1 MNNVLQLYLLKIVQ
15 LQEQVVSKCR
25 LVALIILKLYVKQL
39 KLLVLQLLVALTFVF
54 GIHLILLL
62 ITVEPRNVLM
72 PLQELLPIMGVPL
85 INLDVEQMEK
95 LVLKM
100 SAVQILKLQPLVNS
114 MLIIS
119 LAYL

>member
-1 MNNVLQLYLLKIVQ
+1 
-15 LQEQVVSKCR
+15 
-25 LVALIILKLYVKQL
+25 
-39 KLLVLQLLVALTFVF
+39 
-54 GIHLILLL
+54 
-62 ITVEPRNVLM
+62 M

-100 SAVQILKLQPLVNS
+100 SAVQILKLQLLVNS